1 MSDRILVMHEGTVA
15 GEITDPASASQED
28 VMRLAT
34 GSSRES
40 LPEETGELKQVEPR
54 EE

>member
-15 GEITDPASASQED
+15 GEINEPGAVSQED

-34 GSSRES
+34 GSSLAS
-40 LPEETGELKQVEPR
+40 V
-54 EE
+54 